1 VTEILGIDVGGVII
15 DRKRN
20 DDTDTS
26 LFGTNYLNAHA
37 VEEAFETIHA
47 LHDRFDIFI
56 VSKCGQNIERK
67 TREWMIHNQFPEKTG
82 VAMDRVNFCRQRA
95 DKAPI
100 CEKLGVTH
108 FIDDK
113 LEVLSYLKSVPNK
126 YLFDP
131 SPNEVKAYSKHLDQ
145 VMIVGT
151 WKELKG
157 TLLK

>member
-1 VTEILGIDVGGVII
+1 MTEVLGIDVGGVII

-26 LFGTNYLNAHA
+26 LFGINYLNAHA
-37 VEEAFETIHA
+37 VEGAFLTIAA
-47 LHDRFDIFI
+47 LQDRFDIFI

-82 VAMDRVNFCRQRA
+82 VAMDRVNFCRERA

-100 CEKLGVTH
+100 CLRLGVTH

-113 LEVLSYLKSVPNK
+113 LEVLSYLKTVPHK
-126 YLFDP
+126 YLFNP
-131 SPNEVKAYSKHLDQ
+131 SPNEVKAYSKHLGD
-145 VMIVGT
+145 VTTVET

-157 TLLK
+157 IFLK